1 MAGSTTRMAWR
12 NLWRNGRRTGLAL
25 AAIGLSITLVLT
37 YDGVLRAYGDWMV
50 EVVTGPML
58 GDVQVHAAG
67 WRADR
72 ALHRTI
78 LRASTV
84 VATLAADEAVADV
97 APRVY
102 APALAARGEEGFAVL
117 VVGVDIAAER
127 GPMRLL
133 EGLAVPLAKGQV
145 AVGRLLASQMA
156 LREGDTLAIVGQGV
170 DGSLANDLYTVAA
183 IVDTPVDLV
192 NRQAV
197 VMPLAEA
204 QALFVLGDEA
214 HELAV
219 HARASVDPG
228 ALAARLATT
237 PAFAGLEA
245 RDWRAIAPELASL
258 VDLIGVVWVFVLGL
272 VLLAAAAGVANT
284 MLMATFE
291 RTHEFGMLLA
301 LGTSPARIV
310 RLVLTEAVALGI
322 IGAALGTAAGVALV
336 AITSRTGVNFAAL
349 GGGPSTISFA
359 GLQWSMLLY
368 PTLAPVDIV
377 RAVVAVVM
385 TSILAA
391 AWPAIRAARLQPAA
405 ALRA

>member
-25 AAIGLSITLVLT
+25 AAIGLSITLVLA
-37 YDGVLRAYGDWMV
+37 YDAVLRAYGGWMV
-50 EVVTGPML
+50 QVVTGPML
-58 GDVQVHAAG
+58 GDVQVHATG
-67 WRADR
+67 WRTDR

-78 LRASTV
+78 PRTSAI
-84 VATLAADEAVADV
+84 VAMLAADAAVADV

-117 VVGVDIAAER
+117 VLGVEVGAER

-133 EGLAVPLAKGQV
+133 EGLDVPLTGGQV

-156 LREGDTLAIVGQGV
+156 LRAGDTLAIVGQGV

-183 IVDTPVDLV
+183 IIDTPVDLV

-197 VMPLAEA
+197 VMPLAES
-204 QALFVLGDEA
+204 QALFVFGDEA
-214 HELAV
+214 HELVV
-219 HARASVDPG
+219 HARAGVDAA
-228 ALAARLATT
+228 ALAARLASA
-237 PAFAGLEA
+237 PAFSGLEA
-245 RDWRAIAPELASL
+245 RDWRTIAPDLASL
-258 VDLIGVVWVFVLGL
+258 VALVDIVWVFVLAL

-310 RLVLTEAVALGI
+310 RLVLTEAVALGLV
-322 IGAALGTAAGVALV
+322 GAALGTAAGVTLV

-368 PTLAPVDIV
+368 PTLALADVV

-385 TSILAA
+385 TSVLAA